1 MNQTPTTPAVKGI
14 LISLVLI
21 TMGLISHFA
30 GLDLN
35 KKMGAIQYI
44 LFGGGLIWACI
55 SYSKQSNGNVTFG
68 NTFAHGFKTTA
79 AITAILAVYTYISL
93 KFIMPETIDLT
104 LDAATKDMA
113 KNNMSASQIEQGM
126 SMTRKFFIPF
136 AIGGVIVMFL
146 IMGLF
151 FSAVGALIAKKNP
164 NPNPLEQ

>member
-21 TMGLISHFA
+21 IMGLITHFA

-35 KKMGAIQYI
+35 KTMGAIQYI
-44 LFGGGLIWACI
+44 IFGGGLIWACI

-79 AITAILAVYTYISL
+79 AITGIFALYTYISL
-93 KFIMPETIDLT
+93 KFIMPETIDLA
-104 LDAATKDMA
+104 LEVAKKGMA
-113 KNNMSASQIEQGM
+113 EKNMPASQIEQGI

-136 AIGGVIVMFL
+136 AIGGVIVMYL